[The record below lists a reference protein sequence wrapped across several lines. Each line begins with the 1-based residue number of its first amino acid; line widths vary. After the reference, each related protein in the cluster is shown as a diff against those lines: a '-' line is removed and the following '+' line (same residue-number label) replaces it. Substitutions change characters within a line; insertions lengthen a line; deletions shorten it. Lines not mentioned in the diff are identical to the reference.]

1 MDDRV
6 YVATPHDELIRQ
18 LMDSCV
24 PKTERE
30 HAACREIE
38 RMRVELA
45 ECRREHLANI
55 EYAVSCLGQIYGM
68 LDEGRLDQA
77 EDFCRGAAE
86 TFTQDIDALAA
97 GGE

>member
-1 MDDRV
+1 MMDDRV

-38 RMRVELA
+38 RLRALLA
-45 ECRREHLANI
+45 EVCPPGLQK
-55 EYAVSCLGQIYGM
+55 VSAD
-68 LDEGRLDQA
+68 LDARI
-77 EDFCRGAAE
+77 RS
-86 TFTQDIDALAA
+86 ALAA
-97 GGE
+97 KGE